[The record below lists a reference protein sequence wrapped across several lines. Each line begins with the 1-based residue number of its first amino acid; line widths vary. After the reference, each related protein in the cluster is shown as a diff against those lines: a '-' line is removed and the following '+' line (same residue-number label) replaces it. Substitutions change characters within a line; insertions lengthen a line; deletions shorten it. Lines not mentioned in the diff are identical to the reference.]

1 MLEKHCEDD
10 ARHMARSPSDAAL
23 TSVAEVVGKMTS
35 FLESIGDV
43 DATLEQMCDNLV
55 DAVPGAD
62 AAGVTVIRR
71 GRPVTIVVTDGCV
84 RAVDRAQYDADEGP
98 CLEAATTRTPVR
110 VTSGVAAQRYSE
122 FWTRNADTGMRSF
135 LSTPVSVGDE
145 RYGALNLYSR
155 SDHGFE
161 HADADTSTICVTVVE
176 SLLAIARRAD
186 DAQRQ
191 VDGLRAALES
201 RAVID
206 QCKGIVM
213 VVLDIT
219 DDQAFALIRW
229 RSQETNTP
237 VRLLCRQILADL
249 SAEPLGEGLES
260 TVGTVLMT
268 AHTRVA
274 AGG

>member
-98 CLEAATTRTPVR
+98 CLEAAATRTPVR
-110 VTSGVAAQRYSE
+110 VTSGVAAQRYPE

-161 HADADTSTICVTVVE
+161 YADADTSTICVTVV
-176 SLLAIARRAD
+176 
-186 DAQRQ
+186 
-191 VDGLRAALES
+191 S
-201 RAVID
+201 R
-206 QCKGIVM
+206 CS
-213 VVLDIT
+213 
-219 DDQAFALIRW
+219 
-229 RSQETNTP
+229 RSP
-237 VRLLCRQILADL
+237 
-249 SAEPLGEGLES
+249 GES
-260 TVGTVLMT
+260 TTPNVRWTVFERRSSHARSSISARASSWSSSTSRTIRLS
-268 AHTRVA
+268 H
-274 AGG
+274 